1 MKKTILVWATVM
13 AAGMLALSGCGKKE
27 TGQAGEY
34 TNLADKESRKSVVG
48 ELEACGV
55 TKEQTATL
63 EKWAEDYH
71 EITAKSYSYPKGFT
85 ALPESGM
92 DYSSILMDDSA
103 ESYSYLQASN
113 CRLTA
118 FNLIKNQLTTAGTG
132 NDTDLWLMF
141 DIEAIDTMPEYQLTK
156 EERAGFLT
164 LFNQVSVEGTSTL
177 EEHEEKIQ
185 EAWKER
191 DIQISGDKL
200 SLISVYLHAPEDQ
213 ARFVGHT
220 GVLADTK
227 EGLLF
232 VEKYSAMDPFQAT
245 YFKDRAELK
254 EYLLARPDLYGDKT
268 ELAPIIMENGNVM
281 E

>member
-1 MKKTILVWATVM
+1 
-13 AAGMLALSGCGKKE
+13 
-27 TGQAGEY
+27 
-34 TNLADKESRKSVVG
+34 
-48 ELEACGV
+48 
-55 TKEQTATL
+55 
-63 EKWAEDYH
+63 
-71 EITAKSYSYPKGFT
+71 
-85 ALPESGM
+85 
-92 DYSSILMDDSA
+92 
-103 ESYSYLQASN
+103 
-113 CRLTA
+113 
-118 FNLIKNQLTTAGTG
+118 
-132 NDTDLWLMF
+132 
-141 DIEAIDTMPEYQLTK
+141 
-156 EERAGFLT
+156 
-164 LFNQVSVEGTSTL
+164 VEGTSTL
-177 EEHEEKIQ
+177 EEHEQKIQ

-200 SLISVYLHAPEDQ
+200 SLISVYLHALEDQ

-245 YFKDRAELK
+245 YFK

>member
-1 MKKTILVWATVM
+1 MKW
-13 AAGMLALSGCGKKE
+13 S
-27 TGQAGEY
+27 
-34 TNLADKESRKSVVG
+34 
-48 ELEACGV
+48 
-55 TKEQTATL
+55 
-63 EKWAEDYH
+63 EDYH
-71 EITAKSYSYPKGFT
+71 EITAKSYPYPKGFT
-85 ALPESGM
+85 VLPEGGM

-103 ESYSYLQASN
+103 DSYSYLQASN

-156 EERAGFLT
+156 EERADFLT
-164 LFNQVSVEGTSTL
+164 LFNQVSVEGTKTL

-185 EAWKER
+185 EAWNER

-220 GVLADTK
+220 GVLAETK

-232 VEKYSAMDPFQAT
+232 VEKYSALAPFQAT

-254 EYLLARPDLYGDKT
+254 DYLLARPDLYGDET
-268 ELAPIIMENGNVM
+268 ELDPIVMENGTVM
-281 E
+281 K

>member
-1 MKKTILVWATVM
+1 MKKTILLWATVM
-13 AAGMLALSGCGKKE
+13 AAGMLTLAGCGKKE
-27 TGQAGEY
+27 TTHTGEY
-34 TNLADKESRKSVVG
+34 TNLTDEESRKKVTE
-48 ELEACGV
+48 ELENCGV
-55 TKEQTATL
+55 SKEQTETL
-63 EKWAEDYH
+63 MKWAEDYH

-103 ESYSYLQASN
+103 DSYSYLQASN

-156 EERAGFLT
+156 EERADFLT
-164 LFNQVSVEGTSTL
+164 LFNQVSVEGTKTL

-191 DIQISGDKL
+191 NIQSRGDKL
-200 SLISVYLHAPEDQ
+200 SLVCVYLHAPEDQ

-220 GVLADTK
+220 GVLAETE

-232 VEKYSAMDPFQAT
+232 VEKYSSLAPFQAT
-245 YFKDRAELK
+245 YFKDRAALK
-254 EYLLARPDLYGDKT
+254 DYLLARPDLYGDET
-268 ELAPIIMENGNVM
+268 ELAPIVTENGTVM
-281 E
+281 K

>member
-1 MKKTILVWATVM
+1 MKKTILVWAAIMTV
-13 AAGMLALSGCGKKE
+13 GMLALAGCGQKE

-34 TNLADKESRKSVVG
+34 TNLADKESRKAVVE
-48 ELEACGV
+48 ELETCGV
-55 TKEQTATL
+55 TKEQTETL
-63 EKWAEDYH
+63 MKWAEDYH
-71 EITAKSYSYPKGFT
+71 DITAKSYSYPKGFT

-103 ESYSYLQASN
+103 DSYSYLQASN

-118 FNLIKNQLTTAGTG
+118 FNLIKNQLTTAGSG

-156 EERAGFLT
+156 EERADFLT
-164 LFNQVSVEGTSTL
+164 LFNQVSVEGTKTL

-185 EAWKER
+185 EAWNER
-191 DIQISGDKL
+191 DIQIRGDKL

-220 GVLADTK
+220 GVLAETK

-232 VEKYSAMDPFQAT
+232 VEKYSALAPFQAT

-254 EYLLARPDLYGDKT
+254 DYLLARPDLYGDET
-268 ELAPIIMENGNVM
+268 ELDPIVMENGTVM
-281 E
+281 K

>member
-1 MKKTILVWATVM
+1 
-13 AAGMLALSGCGKKE
+13 
-27 TGQAGEY
+27 
-34 TNLADKESRKSVVG
+34 
-48 ELEACGV
+48 
-55 TKEQTATL
+55 
-63 EKWAEDYH
+63 
-71 EITAKSYSYPKGFT
+71 
-85 ALPESGM
+85 
-92 DYSSILMDDSA
+92 
-103 ESYSYLQASN
+103 
-113 CRLTA
+113 
-118 FNLIKNQLTTAGTG
+118 
-132 NDTDLWLMF
+132 MF
-141 DIEAIDTMPEYQLTK
+141 DIDAIDTMPEYRLTK
-156 EERAGFLT
+156 EERADFLT

-177 EEHEEKIQ
+177 EENEKKIQ

-254 EYLLARPDLYGDKT
+254 DYLLARPDLYGDKT

>member
-27 TGQAGEY
+27 TGQIGEY
-34 TNLADKESRKSVVG
+34 TNLSDKESRKSVVG

-71 EITAKSYSYPKGFT
+71 EITVKSYSYPKGFT
-85 ALPESGM
+85 ALPEKGM

-103 ESYSYLQASN
+103 DSYSYLQTLN

-156 EERAGFLT
+156 EERADLLT
-164 LFNQVSVEGTSTL
+164 LFNQVSVEGTKTL

-185 EAWKER
+185 EAWNER

-220 GVLADTK
+220 GVLAETK

-232 VEKYSAMDPFQAT
+232 VEKYSAFAPFQAT

-254 EYLLARPDLYGDKT
+254 DYLLARPDLYGDET
-268 ELAPIIMENGNVM
+268 ELDPIVMENGTVM
-281 E
+281 K